1 MATREEQL
9 NNAVYNTALAAA
21 TAEKPVYAGTYEG
34 QLNDQFDRIQN
45 REKFSYDVN
54 EDPLYQSYKDQY
66 IQNGKL
72 AMKDTMGQAA
82 ALTGGYGSTY
92 GQQVGQQT
100 YDAYLQN
107 LSAVIPQLYGM
118 AYGRYQD
125 EGDNLKDLY
134 GLVGQRRD
142 NEYGEY
148 RDRMGDWEYGQQLAA
163 AREAE
168 AYNRRIAE
176 DKTAYERELDA
187 YNQRIAEENTAW
199 ERQQQAY
206 ANLRALILQSGYT
219 PDDDELAAA
228 GMTRAA
234 ASALRAEYNRSITP
248 TVTSSGN
255 GRSGGGG
262 NYGSGGGGGGSGTWV
277 TSNPNSAL
285 YQAAE
290 DLAYAVNNGADAWST
305 NTAILQNPN
314 LTSTEKRSLISV
326 NPAPVNY
333 DKNTNHYYEDQNAE
347 NNAWAYSSTAKTA
360 AEMAAAQQRA
370 KENAARNNT
379 ATTKTTTVTSNATSL
394 LDKIKS
400 LFK

>member
-34 QLNDQFDRIQN
+34 QLNDLFDRIQN